1 MAESREDVE
10 RALAELGWE
19 VRTDNPGALM
29 GGYGKYRLMVS
40 FQDGEP
46 TSVTISYVGKGGE
59 ILSRSWPGVKR
70 LPSPKSVVRRLRTG
84 SKE

>member
-10 RALAELGWE
+10 RALTELGWE
-19 VRTDNPGALM
+19 VRTDDSGAIM
-29 GGYGKYRLMVS
+29 GGYGKHHVMVS

-59 ILSRSWPGVKR
+59 ILSRGWPGTER
-70 LPSPKSVVRRLRTG
+70 LPAPRSVVRML
-84 SKE
+84 SKNG